1 MAELGEKAKASH
13 QQIGQLAKNSL
24 DAVYTYGELAKYYDG
39 IHFNDLEQLAN
50 HLINH
55 HTNATV
61 LIKGSR
67 LVKLDQLV
75 ERLQK

>member
-1 MAELGEKAKASH
+1 
-13 QQIGQLAKNSL
+13 LAKH
-24 DAVYTYGELAKYYDG
+24 YDG
-39 IHFNDLEQLAN
+39 MHFNDLEQLTN
-50 HLINH
+50 HIIGH

-67 LVKLDQLV
+67 MVRLDQLV